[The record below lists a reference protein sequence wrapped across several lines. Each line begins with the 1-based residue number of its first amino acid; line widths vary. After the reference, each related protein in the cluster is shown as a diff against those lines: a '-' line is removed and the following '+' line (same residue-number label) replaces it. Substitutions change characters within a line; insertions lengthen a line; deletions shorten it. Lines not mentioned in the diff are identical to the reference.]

1 MRSSSDNNIVVE
13 KIETENIIGCVMQSV
28 PSISWP
34 STETDRNC
42 ATSFDLTSEKN
53 SLIVSSWHNY
63 NTMTLVKV

>member
-1 MRSSSDNNIVVE
+1 MRGSSDKNIVVE
-13 KIETENIIGCVMQSV
+13 EVETENIIGCVMQSV

-34 STETDRNC
+34 FTETDRNC
-42 ATSFDLTSEKN
+42 TTTFVLTLEKN